1 MVTPTS
7 WQVTKL
13 SFQALN
19 LVASIVEFVCHTHS
33 MSLKSHL
40 LQEVLRAVKVLNS
53 QVVVAKGEALLVG
66 DLPDAGVRPLTA
78 LQLPLLSL
86 LQSIDL
92 QVIWGA
98 KSKLLSYIVVP
109 GEKVV
114 TYSLTLQ
121 ILINPNTQPTIGQGQ
136 TYD

>member
-1 MVTPTS
+1 
-7 WQVTKL
+7 
-13 SFQALN
+13 
-19 LVASIVEFVCHTHS
+19 
-33 MSLKSHL
+33 MSLKTHL
-40 LQEVLRAVKVLNS
+40 LQEVLGAVKVLNS

>member
-1 MVTPTS
+1 M
-7 WQVTKL
+7 
-13 SFQALN
+13 SFN
-19 LVASIVEFVCHTHS
+19 I
-33 MSLKSHL
+33 HL
-40 LQEVLRAVKVLNS
+40 LQEVLGAVKVLNS

-66 DLPDAGVRPLTA
+66 DLPDAGVGPLTT

-92 QVIWGA
+92 QVIRGT

-109 GEKVV
+109 GKKVV
-114 TYSLTLQ
+114 RNDQTYSLTLQ
-121 ILINPNTQPTIGQGQ
+121 ILISPKTQPTIGQGQ